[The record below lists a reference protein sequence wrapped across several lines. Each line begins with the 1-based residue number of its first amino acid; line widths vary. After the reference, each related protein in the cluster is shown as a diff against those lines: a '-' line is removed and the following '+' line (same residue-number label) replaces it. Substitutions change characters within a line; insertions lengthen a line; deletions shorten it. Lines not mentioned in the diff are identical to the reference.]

1 MSNMKDYAMWLDNKG
16 YALWDDVIGEL
27 VNTGDWDLHCD
38 EMVQDYKTDKEWHS
52 PCGDPTIKTHDESD
66 DDEQQEEDEEDDFL
80 NDDEL
85 GDYIEWSPEEYWCS
99 PDGVLTEEA
108 NEMLY
113 TQDSKGELV

>member
-1 MSNMKDYAMWLDNKG
+1 MKDYAMWLDNKG
-16 YALWDDVIGEL
+16 FALWDDVIGEL

-38 EMVQDYKTDKEWHS
+38 EMVQDYKTDKEWHH
-52 PCGDPTIKTHDESD
+52 PN
-66 DDEQQEEDEEDDFL
+66 EDEEEDIIEEDDEEDFL
-80 NDDEL
+80 DDDEL

>member
-1 MSNMKDYAMWLDNKG
+1 MEGRLNMSNMKDYAMWLDDRGIAIWCNRI
-16 YALWDDVIGEL
+16 DEL
-27 VNTGDWDLHCD
+27 IIPQGTDIYESSLVD
-38 EMVQDYKTDKEWHS
+38 DYKTDCRWHTL
-52 PCGDPTIKTHDESD
+52 PDEESEED
-66 DDEQQEEDEEDDFL
+66 VIPEEDEEDDFL
-80 NDDEL
+80 DDDEL